1 MLYSLYPTYY
11 NEGMDEKQMSIHD
24 IQRIMGTSYP
34 TALKFATA
42 HGEMINGRWRVPSDA
57 VQEAVD
63 SEMRRAETMEHELRI
78 YKTEPQP

>member
-1 MLYSLYPTYY
+1 
-11 NEGMDEKQMSIHD
+11 MSIQD

-42 HGEMINGRWRVPSDA
+42 HGEMIDGRWLIPYDA

-63 SEMRRAETMEHELRI
+63 SEVRRTETMEHELRI
-78 YKTEPQP
+78 YNEEARP